1 MLVKTDLS
9 ALKGMGKQHSE
20 EHKKDWAYSTVW
32 MPVQTEG
39 KSVVNVQTRQE
50 FLDKQL
56 KDWRTIQI
64 SRVAAIIL
72 GVAALFF
79 LGFNAIVSAA
89 LGLAAGWFWGQYA
102 KTAFY
107 FEEVNRKREILEGT

>member
-1 MLVKTDLS
+1 MAKS
-9 ALKGMGKQHSE
+9 PSSSPAG
-20 EHKKDWAYSTVW
+20 KDWTYSTVW

-39 KSVVNVQTRQE
+39 RSVVKVQTRQE
-50 FLDKQL
+50 YIDKQL

-64 SRVAAIIL
+64 SRVIAL
-72 GVAALFF
+72 GLGIGALFF
-79 LGFNAIVSAA
+79 LSFNAFVSAA
-89 LGLAAGWFWGQYA
+89 LGLGAGWFWGDYV